1 MRQLAYWK
9 AQFSLEMSKSNKKR
23 MRIMFISFGMFFLL
37 FTTIIL
43 LNAFRS
49 GIEFYKSPT
58 QLLELKDDT
67 ISLRVGGLVMR
78 NSVKSTGVDNLF
90 VITDGANEVKV
101 KYTGVLP
108 DLFAEG
114 RGVIVRGKLIDNIV
128 VASQVLAKHDEK
140 YMPREL
146 EKTLSSDYS
155 N

>member
-9 AQFSLEMSKSNKKR
+9 AQFSLEMSKSSKKK
-23 MRIMFISFGMFFLL
+23 MRIMFISFGMFVLL
-37 FTTIIL
+37 STTIIL

-78 NSVKSTGVDNLF
+78 NSVKSSGVDNLF
-90 VITDGANEVKV
+90 VITDGSNEVTV

-140 YMPREL
+140 YMPREIKNTMK
-146 EKTLSSDYS
+146 E

>member
-9 AQFSLEMSKSNKKR
+9 AQFSLEMSKSNKKK
-23 MRIMFISFGMFFLL
+23 MRIMFISFGMFVLL
-37 FTTIIL
+37 LTTIIL

-78 NSVKSTGVDNLF
+78 DSVESTGVDNLF
-90 VITDGANEVKV
+90 VITDGTNKVKV

-140 YMPREL
+140 YMPREI
-146 EKTLSSDYS
+146 KNTMKD

>member
-1 MRQLAYWK
+1 
-9 AQFSLEMSKSNKKR
+9 
-23 MRIMFISFGMFFLL
+23 MFISFGMIILTV
-37 FTTIIL
+37 TTIIL

-67 ISLRVGGLVMR
+67 INLRVGGLVMR
-78 NSVKSTGVDNLF
+78 NSIKNTGVDVLF
-90 VITDGANEVKV
+90 VITDGINEVEV

-114 RGVIVRGKLIDNIV
+114 RGVIVRGKLKNNVFI
-128 VASQVLAKHDEK
+128 ASQVLAKHDEK

-146 EKTLSSDYS
+146 QKTLNSDYS